1 MESTCTLHI
10 FTPFRNRESKFDIS
24 KGYCSYIKCIVFYRP
39 LPLFIQII
47 DCLECVQT
55 AGVFLQLQCAVCFG
69 RKTDAH
75 SDTGAV
81 EGRMGGGIGLLSGWG
96 GPAQRCL
103 AVPV

>member
-1 MESTCTLHI
+1 MHC
-10 FTPFRNRESKFDIS
+10 
-24 KGYCSYIKCIVFYRP
+24 FYGP

-81 EGRMGGGIGLLSGWG
+81 EGWGEALVSCLGGEALPSSAWPCLSS
-96 GPAQRCL
+96 AAYQN
-103 AVPV
+103 